1 MEDVTSTNRNRA
13 RPIGMAQGEEGVE
26 GVVERLNWVTTKT
39 GRNVVTHRSWSKT
52 DACAGFPAEL
62 G

>member
-1 MEDVTSTNRNRA
+1 VEDVTSTNRNRA
-13 RPIGMAQGEEGVE
+13 RPIGMAQGEE

-52 DACAGFPAEL
+52 DASAGFPAEL